1 MALWAI
7 LARLAGRQPGRR
19 FAPVATS
26 AARLEPRRSRR
37 DLLRSELGRQAHSHP
52 TTTGLS
58 CGGPSGHP
66 RSSRGSALSVGAPR
80 RTTNSAARLEPRR
93 SRRDLLKYT
102 PAGGRIR
109 EPTTDESPRPLGR
122 GLSNTP
128 DRIRTCDLRLR
139 RATLYPAELRAR
151 AGSGTRTTR
160 TARNKPSSVR
170 RERREDHFSRTGIA
184 AGLQQPTRD
193 SGGAGSSSSPIWPC
207 SRWGLPCDLCY
218 QRPGALL
225 PHPFTLACAP
235 SPEPS
240 AVCFLWHFPSSGR
253 VSAHR
258 RPGVTR
264 HPALRSSDFPPTAP
278 RRPAGDP
285 HSYSLKEAKGKPDA
299 PAG

>member
-93 SRRDLLKYT
+93 SRRDLLRYT

-128 DRIRTCDLRLR
+128 EDHETV
-139 RATLYPAELRAR
+139 
-151 AGSGTRTTR
+151 
-160 TARNKPSSVR
+160 RNKPSSVR

-285 HSYSLKEAKGKPDA
+285 HSYSLEEAKGKPDA